1 MSGVQV
7 GTRLD
12 LLERLRVKIDQEI
25 AVERRKLALNGP
37 GPRARFDVF
46 EKPKRKAPEPAAGER
61 LIAELGVT
69 TRDVKVWAVSVGLL
83 DQVRRGRVAGSVVDA
98 YALAHR
104 PQADDGALDHCRC
117 GHPIGRPDLWCAYCI
132 GIQAEATQ

>member
-25 AVERRKLALNGP
+25 AVERRKLALNAP
-37 GPRARFDVF
+37 GPRARFEVY
-46 EKPKRKAPEPAAGER
+46 EKPKRKAPEPSAGDR
-61 LIAELGVT
+61 LLVELGVT
-69 TRDVKVWAVSVGLL
+69 AHEVKVWAVSVGIL
-83 DQVRRGRVAGSVVDA
+83 DQIRRGRVAGHVVDA

-104 PQADDGALDHCRC
+104 PQADEGGA
-117 GHPIGRPDLWCAYCI
+117 
-132 GIQAEATQ
+132 